1 MSAKSIT
8 GFVFLFIFL
17 FLLILVHFVFIFIFF
32 LAIIIVIANK
42 IKQRKKSK
50 SNTGKSDH
58 LKDQKNSSADSISD
72 VTSDDAENILD
83 DDDLIENKSKL
94 NAFSLKEEEEESKT
108 SNKSPTLMNS
118 KTTNNNTKTSQK
130 SENLSLQTD
139 SVALPDKP
147 VKTPKKSFNRARWNF
162 RSDQSIEQKK
172 RKFLKAIDICE
183 QNDIGSKAKIR
194 RLRIKL
200 DKWNVENERDI
211 DALIPD
217 YEYLLDLIEEFE
229 TEK

>member
-50 SNTGKSDH
+50 SNTGNSDH
-58 LKDQKNSSADSISD
+58 LKDQKNLSADSISD

-94 NAFSLKEEEEESKT
+94 NAFSFKEEEESKT

-118 KTTNNNTKTSQK
+118 KTINNNTKTSQK
-130 SENLSLQTD
+130 SENPSLQTD
-139 SVALPDKP
+139 SVALSDKP

-200 DKWNVENERDI
+200 EKWNVENERDI